1 MTADAAGS
9 TRHTYDRYSGTG
21 GIIDVMSS
29 RAPLPA
35 EGGTPAQPLAAEQ
48 VTVRRSPR
56 YGVFAALGAA
66 LGVIVAMILATAFDG
81 TSDPSPFTEVV
92 YSPSQAF
99 GFILLWCV
107 PAGILVTMSIAL
119 LLEWT
124 IGRRTRRVSVV
135 HETIAE

>member
-1 MTADAAGS
+1 MIEAMSSHAGS
-9 TRHTYDRYSGTG
+9 PAD
-21 GIIDVMSS
+21 
-29 RAPLPA
+29 PLVP
-35 EGGTPAQPLAAEQ
+35 EQ

-81 TSDPSPFTEVV
+81 SSEPSPFTEVV

-107 PAGILVTMSIAL
+107 PAGILVAMAVAL
-119 LLEWT
+119 LLERT
-124 IGRRTRRVSVV
+124 MRRRTRSVAV
-135 HETIAE
+135 IHETVADAD

>member
-1 MTADAAGS
+1 MPSRPEDPAD
-9 TRHTYDRYSGTG
+9 TQ
-21 GIIDVMSS
+21 V
-29 RAPLPA
+29 
-35 EGGTPAQPLAAEQ
+35 AEQ
-48 VTVRRSPR
+48 VSVRRSPK

-107 PAGILVTMSIAL
+107 PAGILLAMIVAL
-119 LLEWT
+119 VLEWT
-124 IGRRTRRVSVV
+124 IGRRTRRITVV
-135 HETIAE
+135 HETVVD